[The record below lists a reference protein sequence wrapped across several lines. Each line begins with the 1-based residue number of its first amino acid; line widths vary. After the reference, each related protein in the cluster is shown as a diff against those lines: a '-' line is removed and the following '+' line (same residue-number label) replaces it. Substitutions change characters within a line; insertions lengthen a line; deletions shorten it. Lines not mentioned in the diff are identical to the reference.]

1 MTVGHPKRTPVA
13 SVMKSNLR
21 ARDARFSLKPFS
33 LPASEAAHT
42 RSNAP
47 PQARSAMTHV
57 MPGRVTRAP
66 PPQVQMEKN
75 STIPSARRPQSTS
88 FHRARRG
95 PAAAF
100 SCGGQETRGLC
111 FSCDLPV
118 LYGSLLAAHAA
129 LVALLVDAGDQRRRR
144 AARSGQ
150 SQHRARG
157 WGGWG

>member
-1 MTVGHPKRTPVA
+1 MTVGHPKRKPVA

-21 ARDARFSLKPFS
+21 ARGTRVSLKPFS

-47 PQARSAMTHV
+47 PQARSAMANV

-129 LVALLVDAGDQRRRR
+129 LVALLVDAGDQRRR
-144 AARSGQ
+144 
-150 SQHRARG
+150 
-157 WGGWG
+157 